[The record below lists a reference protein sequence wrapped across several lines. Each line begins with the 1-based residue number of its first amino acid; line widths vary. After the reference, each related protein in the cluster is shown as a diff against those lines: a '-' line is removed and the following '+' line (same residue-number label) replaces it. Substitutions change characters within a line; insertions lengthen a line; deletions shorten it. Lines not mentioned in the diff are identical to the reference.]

1 MIDIV
6 NESSHVV
13 NYRKKNS
20 ESLRCKDE
28 YNTMEVSYEV
38 HNIYG
43 SLLQFT
49 GLYGEVHRF
58 SAPRR
63 RGRGDHYCK

>member
-20 ESLRCKDE
+20 EDLQCKDE

-43 SLLQFT
+43 TLL
-49 GLYGEVHRF
+49 
-58 SAPRR
+58 
-63 RGRGDHYCK
+63 